1 MLKIG
6 SYSHDSRVVVAP
18 MAGVTDRPFRN
29 LCRRFGSYWLVT
41 EMLSSDRKL
50 WKSEKSS
57 YRNRFDNEPGLRW
70 VQIAGADPGMMA
82 AAAVD
87 IASRGAHIIDINMGC
102 PAKKVCRKAAGSALL
117 RDEALVARILSQVVA
132 AVSIPVTLKIRLGWS
147 YDEVNAVRIAKI
159 AENEGI
165 AALTVHGRTRQ
176 CRFSGKA
183 NYTLIAEVKSRVSI
197 PVIANGDIDSISK
210 AKEVICLTG
219 ADAVMIGRAALGQP
233 WLPGRIDAC
242 LQGQLA
248 DCLSLEHKT
257 EVMQDHIGLLV
268 EFYEEMAGH
277 RIARKHVGWFLQE
290 HFLES
295 QFLRRQFNALENSK
309 HQIEF
314 IASNCSSQLKVA

>member
-41 EMLSSDRKL
+41 EMLSSDRRL

-102 PAKKVCRKAAGSALL
+102 PAKLVCRKAAGSALL

-132 AVSIPVTLKIRLGWS
+132 AVSIPVTL
-147 YDEVNAVRIAKI
+147 
-159 AENEGI
+159 
-165 AALTVHGRTRQ
+165 
-176 CRFSGKA
+176 
-183 NYTLIAEVKSRVSI
+183 
-197 PVIANGDIDSISK
+197 
-210 AKEVICLTG
+210 
-219 ADAVMIGRAALGQP
+219 
-233 WLPGRIDAC
+233 
-242 LQGQLA
+242 
-248 DCLSLEHKT
+248 
-257 EVMQDHIGLLV
+257 
-268 EFYEEMAGH
+268 
-277 RIARKHVGWFLQE
+277 
-290 HFLES
+290 
-295 QFLRRQFNALENSK
+295 
-309 HQIEF
+309 
-314 IASNCSSQLKVA
+314 